1 MSNPAIGRPWRG
13 LCARYTE
20 EAAIRARHSDEQ
32 ARNHN
37 HHSGDEYSQARKQHK
52 VAQEYMHTPAS
63 PYLPACWGD
72 HDISGYCPW
81 FDARH
86 WNHHELFRSG
96 AQALVPGQRR
106 RRGSSSSNRHAPDA
120 LGVSALPRESGQ
132 IADHLGM
139 SACRLQAQAV
149 CSPPI
154 RRRRLRDQT
163 PVSLNSSCGR
173 LGGYDGWWFWP
184 RSGQRPVS
192 YLGRIRSELA

>member
-1 MSNPAIGRPWRG
+1 AGVGAKRKNPAIGRPWRG

-20 EAAIRARHSDEQ
+20 EEASIRARRSDEQ
-32 ARNHN
+32 ARNHH
-37 HHSGDEYSQARKQHK
+37 HHSGDEYCQASKQQK
-52 VAQEYMHTPAS
+52 VTQEYRHTPAS
-63 PYLPACWGD
+63 PYLPRVPGD
-72 HDISGYCPW
+72 HDISSYCPW

-96 AQALVPGQRR
+96 ARL
-106 RRGSSSSNRHAPDA
+106 APDA
-120 LGVSALPRESGQ
+120 LGVFALPLEREA

-154 RRRRLRDQT
+154 RRRCLRDRT
-163 PVSLNSSCGR
+163 SVSLNSSCGW